1 MAAPLVG
8 AGIGAV
14 TSMAMGRDPL
24 QGALLGGV
32 GGGLFGGAGG
42 IGSGFKELGASG
54 LFGSAVPSTGATVAT
69 STPVMGGLE
78 LAGATTGAVG
88 GATTTA
94 GTIGAG
100 ASDYVGRFVPENLVN
115 STGIPMD
122 STTSALATG
131 ASQADNM
138 PLLMTTEGAKGTQPN
153 LFDKTKDL
161 LSPSGGY
168 SEGDNIAQKLY
179 QADPA
184 SSQILAQNLL
194 SPNQPQVDMSA
205 DIQPIKRGVSQTTA
219 GTPLDVKTQSDL
231 ELAKTVVGDSV
242 GGALMPYRTE
252 GFGGVNMIRE
262 PKRKFY

>member
-14 TSMAMGRDPL
+14 TSMAMGRDPF

-32 GGGLFGGAGG
+32 TGGVFGGSGGL
-42 IGSGFKELGASG
+42 GSGFKELGG
-54 LFGSAVPSTGATVAT
+54 MFGSALPSTGATVAT
-69 STPVMGGLE
+69 STPTLGGLE

-100 ASDYVGRFVPENLVN
+100 ASDYVGRFVPKNLVN
-115 STGIPMD
+115 SKGIPMD
-122 STTSALATG
+122 GATSAINAG
-131 ASQADNM
+131 ASTADNM

-168 SEGDNIAQKLY
+168 SEGDSIAQKLY

-184 SSQILAQNLL
+184 SSQMLAQSLL
-194 SPNQPQVDMSA
+194 SPNQQQVDISA
-205 DIQPIKRGVSQTTA
+205 DVPPITKGVTKTTA
-219 GTPLDVKTQSDL
+219 GTPLDVKTST
-231 ELAKTVVGDSV
+231 ELSLPKTEVGGAV
-242 GGALMPYRTE
+242 GGALFPYQTS

>member
-8 AGIGAV
+8 AGIGAA
-14 TSMAMGRDPL
+14 TSIAMGRDPL
-24 QGALLGGV
+24 QGALLGGI

-42 IGSGFKELGASG
+42 IGSGFKELGTSG
-54 LFGSAVPSTGATVAT
+54 LFGSAIPSTGATVAT

-122 STTSALATG
+122 GATSALATG

-138 PLLMTTEGAKGTQPN
+138 PLLMTTEGARGTQPN

-161 LSPSGGY
+161 LSPAGGY

-184 SSQILAQNLL
+184 SSQMLAQSLFN
-194 SPNQPQVDMSA
+194 PPTAQT
-205 DIQPIKRGVSQTTA
+205 DIQANVQPIKRGVSQTTA
-219 GTPLDVKTQSDL
+219 GTPLDVKTPTDL

>member
-42 IGSGFKELGASG
+42 IGSGFKELGTSG
-54 LFGSAVPSTGATVAT
+54 LFGSAVPSAGGTVAT
-69 STPVMGGLE
+69 SAPTLGGLE

-122 STTSALATG
+122 GATSALATG

-138 PLLMTTEGAKGTQPN
+138 PLLMTTEGAKGTPSTA
-153 LFDKTKDL
+153 FDKL
-161 LSPSGGY
+161 MSSGGGY
-168 SEGDNIAQKLY
+168 SEGDSIAQKLY
-179 QADPA
+179 QADP
-184 SSQILAQNLL
+184 SGSTMLAQSLFN
-194 SPNQPQVDMSA
+194 PPTAQTDMSA
-205 DIQPIKRGVSQTTA
+205 NVQPIKRGVSQTTA

-231 ELAKTVVGDSV
+231 ELSKIPVGDGV

>member
-24 QGALLGGV
+24 QGALLGGI
-32 GGGLFGGAGG
+32 GGGVFGGSGG
-42 IGSGFKELGASG
+42 LGSGFKELGG
-54 LFGSAVPSTGATVAT
+54 LFGSAIPSTGATVAT

-100 ASDYVGRFVPENLVN
+100 ASDYVGRFVPEHMTN
-115 STGIPMD
+115 SKGVLMDATTAGVPM
-122 STTSALATG
+122 S
-131 ASQADNM
+131 DNM

-184 SSQILAQNLL
+184 SSQMLAQSLFN
-194 SPNQPQVDMSA
+194 PPTAQT
-205 DIQPIKRGVSQTTA
+205 DIAANVQPIKRGVSEVTA
-219 GTPLDVKTQSDL
+219 GTPLDVKTSSEL
-231 ELAKTVVGDSV
+231 ELPKTEVGGAV
-242 GGALMPYRTE
+242 GGALFPYQTS

>member
-24 QGALLGGV
+24 QGALLGGI
-32 GGGLFGGAGG
+32 GGGVFGGSGG
-42 IGSGFKELGASG
+42 LGSGFKELGG

-78 LAGATTGAVG
+78 LAGATTGSVG

-122 STTSALATG
+122 GTTSALATG

-205 DIQPIKRGVSQTTA
+205 DIQPIRRGVSQTTA